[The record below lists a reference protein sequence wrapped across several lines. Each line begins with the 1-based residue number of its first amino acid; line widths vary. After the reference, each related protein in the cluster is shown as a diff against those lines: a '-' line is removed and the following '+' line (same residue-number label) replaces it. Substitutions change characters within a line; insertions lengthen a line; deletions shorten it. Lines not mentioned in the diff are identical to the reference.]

1 MLLDQYGGR
10 KTAVS
15 LEGEEYEKMGLVSSE
30 VKDEWKT
37 LKHYLTK
44 KPQEDMASQLHE
56 LVTNETLISMLPNL
70 NTLASICLT
79 IPIGT
84 ASVERSFSQMKM
96 IKTRLRNRLGEKSLS
111 HLMKIAIESP
121 EKLSDSDLENIVD
134 IWYRKS
140 RRIIV

>member
-1 MLLDQYGGR
+1 
-10 KTAVS
+10 
-15 LEGEEYEKMGLVSSE
+15 
-30 VKDEWKT
+30 
-37 LKHYLTK
+37 
-44 KPQEDMASQLHE
+44 
-56 LVTNETLISMLPNL
+56 MLPNL

-96 IKTRLRNRLGEKSLS
+96 IKNRLRNRFGEKSLS

-140 RRIIV
+140 TRIIV

>member
-1 MLLDQYGGR
+1 M
-10 KTAVS
+10 S

-30 VKDEWKT
+30 VKAEWKA
-37 LKHYLTK
+37 LKHYLAK
-44 KPQEDMASQLHE
+44 KIQEDMASQLHE
-56 LVTNETLISMLPNL
+56 LVTNETLISMFPNL

-79 IPIGT
+79 IGT
-84 ASVERSFSQMKM
+84 ASVERSLSQLKM
-96 IKTRLRNRLGEKSLS
+96 IKTRLRSRLGEKSLS

-134 IWYRKS
+134 LWYRKS

>member
-1 MLLDQYGGR
+1 
-10 KTAVS
+10 
-15 LEGEEYEKMGLVSSE
+15 
-30 VKDEWKT
+30 
-37 LKHYLTK
+37 
-44 KPQEDMASQLHE
+44 MASQLHE
-56 LVTNETLISMLPNL
+56 LVTNETLISMFPNL

-96 IKTRLRNRLGEKSLS
+96 IKTRLRSRLGEKSLS
-111 HLMKIAIESP
+111 HLMKIESP
-121 EKLSDSDLENIVD
+121 EKLSDSDVGNIVD